1 MSYNYSCFG
10 SFGMTFKLI
19 PYVHFLLKK
28 NIHYYKLTKF

>member
-28 NIHYYKLTKF
+28 YPTVNN